1 MILDDHY
8 FLAWHILGNVKYDVG
23 VIRIKNELARAD
35 LSNTHNPVESIQ
47 EVLRNLVHV
56 SLAPVMHLVIKQV
69 EDSNLVRVVADNQ
82 LVLVT
87 VSTQRNILTDAW

>member
-8 FLAWHILGNVKYDVG
+8 FLAWHILGNVKYGVG
-23 VIRIKNELARAD
+23 VIRVKNELARAD
-35 LSNTHNPVESIQ
+35 LSNTHNPVEPVQ
-47 EVLRNLVHV
+47 EVFGDLVHV
-56 SLAPVMHLVIKQV
+56 SLAPVMHFVIQQI